1 MQVFDTFDIDG
12 RFLNPVAT
20 IGNYDGI
27 HLGHRRIIERVTE
40 RAREL
45 NGTSM
50 LITFHPHP
58 LHLLKP
64 EKELAAITP
73 LDERKRLIEA
83 TGIEVLFVVPF
94 TREFS
99 RMAPEAF
106 VSSILV
112 EKLAIKG
119 LIIGYD
125 FKFGRHGKGDVQL
138 LRAMGT
144 QYGFFVEEVG
154 EIRLD
159 GEKIGSN
166 RVRKLITGGDVAM
179 AAKVL
184 GRPHAIEGTVVRAK
198 GRGRTIGYPTINLKT
213 DHTLVPRNG
222 VYVTEV
228 EIDGQRFGAVTNVG
242 TNPTFETGQE
252 RSIESFIL
260 DYQGDLY
267 DKNVKVIFLERIR
280 DEVKFDGV
288 EALIAQIGNDVETA
302 REHLAK
308 ERAPLSGNRGRE

>member
-1 MQVFDTFDIDG
+1 MRVFDTFEIQE
-12 RFLNPVAT
+12 RFPNPVAT

-27 HLGHRRIIERVTE
+27 HLGHRRIIERVKE
-40 RAREL
+40 RAREI

-50 LITFHPHP
+50 LVTFHPHP
-58 LHLLKP
+58 LHVLKP

-83 TGIEVLFVVPF
+83 TGIEVLFIVPF
-94 TREFS
+94 TKEFS
-99 RMAPEAF
+99 QLAPEAF
-106 VSSILV
+106 VTSILV
-112 EKLAIKG
+112 NRLAIKG
-119 LIIGYD
+119 IVIGYD
-125 FKFGRHGKGDVQL
+125 FKFGRHGRGDVQF
-138 LRAMGT
+138 LREMGDKR
-144 QYGFFVEEVG
+144 GFFVEEVG
-154 EIRLD
+154 EITMD

-166 RVRKLITGGDVAM
+166 RVRKLVTAGDVAA
-179 AAKVL
+179 AAKIL
-184 GRPHAIEGTVVRAK
+184 GRPHEIEGVVVRAN

-260 DYQGDLY
+260 DFSADLY
-267 DKNVKVIFLERIR
+267 DKKVRIIFLDRIR
-280 DEVKFDGV
+280 DEVRFGDV
-288 EALIAQIGNDVETA
+288 RELIAQIGKDVETA
-302 REHLAK
+302 RGYLSK
-308 ERAPLSGNRGRE
+308 LSVRAD

>member
-1 MQVFDTFDIDG
+1 MRVFDTFDIQE
-12 RFLNPVAT
+12 RFSNPVAT

-27 HLGHRRIIERVTE
+27 HIGHRRIIERVKE
-40 RAREL
+40 RAKEI

-50 LITFHPHP
+50 LITFDPHP
-58 LHLLKP
+58 LHLLRP

-73 LDERKRLIEA
+73 LSERKRLIEA
-83 TGIEVLFVVPF
+83 TGIDVLFVVPF

-99 RMAPEAF
+99 RVAPDGF
-106 VSSILV
+106 VRSILV
-112 EKLAIKG
+112 DKLAVKG
-119 LIIGYD
+119 VVIGYD
-125 FKFGRHGKGDVQL
+125 FKFGRQGMGDVQF
-138 LRAMGT
+138 LREKGKE
-144 QYGFFVEEVG
+144 YGFFVEEVG

-166 RVRKLITGGDVAM
+166 RVRKLVTGGDVAM
-179 AAKVL
+179 AARVL

-198 GRGRTIGYPTINLKT
+198 GRGHTIGYPTINLKT

-242 TNPTFETGQE
+242 TNPTFEAGQV

-260 DYQGDLY
+260 DFKGDLY
-267 DKNVKVIFLERIR
+267 DRKVKVIFLRRIR
-280 DEVKFDGV
+280 DEVRFNSV
-288 EALIAQIGNDVETA
+288 EELIAQIGKDVEAA
-302 REHLAK
+302 REYLSRLP
-308 ERAPLSGNRGRE
+308 ERAG